1 MNENTVKKIILVFI
15 LLITLTG
22 CTKRTNFDIYE
33 AKYNEQT
40 GEVEYVKTENQKN
53 YVTNILCKPETE
65 ELQLAYTNN
74 KDKLIV
80 EYDKLPACKE
90 LKINSGG
97 YEGLWTSIFVKPLA
111 WFIIKIGNIV
121 KNNGVAIMIVGL
133 LLRLLLFPIS
143 KKATN
148 MSENM
153 NKAQKDLNR
162 LEKKYEGKNDKESMM
177 AKSQEMM
184 IIYKKYN
191 INPMS
196 SCLFS
201 FLQLPIFFAFLE
213 AVYRVPAFFENNFL
227 VFNLG
232 TSPIE
237 GFKAGNYWYIILIL
251 LIFGATYFSFKNM
264 STSGNPDQAK
274 QMKMMSTFM
283 TVFILIVSFS
293 LPTSI
298 ALYWIVSNGFTVVQ
312 NLIMKKGKI

>member
-1 MNENTVKKIILVFI
+1 MKKKLLI
-15 LLITLTG
+15 LLIILITLGG
-22 CTKRTNFDIYE
+22 CTKRFNIKDENKNT
-33 AKYNEQT
+33 KS
-40 GEVEYVKTENQKN
+40 YVS
-53 YVTNILCKPETE
+53 NILCKPQSE
-65 ELQLAYTNN
+65 ELKKVYSENS
-74 KDKLIV
+74 DKLIV
-80 EYDKLPACKE
+80 KYDKLPECKN

-97 YEGLWTSIFVKPLA
+97 YEGLWTSLFVKPLA
-111 WFIIKIGNIV
+111 WFIVKVGNFV
-121 KNNGVAIMIVGL
+121 KSNGLAIMLVGL
-133 LLRLLLFPIS
+133 LIRALLFPLS
-143 KKATN
+143 KKTTD

-153 NKAQKDLNR
+153 KKAQKDLNK
-162 LEKKYEGKNDKESMM
+162 LEKKYDGKTDKESQM

-184 IIYKKYN
+184 MIYKKYN

-201 FLQLPIFFAFLE
+201 FIQLPLFFAFLE

-232 TSPIE
+232 TTPLE
-237 GFKAGNYWYIILIL
+237 GFKVGNYWYIILIL
-251 LIFGATYFSFKNM
+251 LIFGSTYYSFKNM
-264 STSGNPDQAK
+264 SATNPEQAQ

-312 NLIMKKGKI
+312 NIIMKKGKLS

>member
-1 MNENTVKKIILVFI
+1 MKKKILVLFIILI
-15 LLITLTG
+15 ALGG
-22 CTKRTNFDIYE
+22 CTKRFNIKDENKNT
-33 AKYNEQT
+33 KS
-40 GEVEYVKTENQKN
+40 YVS
-53 YVTNILCKPETE
+53 NILCKPQTE
-65 ELQLAYTNN
+65 ELQKVYSENS
-74 KDKLIV
+74 DKLIV
-80 EYDKLPACKE
+80 KYDKLPECKN

-111 WFIIKIGNIV
+111 WFIV
-121 KNNGVAIMIVGL
+121 KVGVFVKSNGLAIMLVGL
-133 LLRLLLFPIS
+133 LIRVCLFPLS
-143 KKATN
+143 KKTTD

-153 NKAQKDLNR
+153 KKAQKDLNK
-162 LEKKYEGKNDKESMM
+162 LEKKYEGKTDKDSTM

-184 IIYKKYN
+184 MIYKKYN

-201 FLQLPIFFAFLE
+201 FIQLPLFFAFLE

-232 TSPIE
+232 TTPLE

-251 LIFGATYFSFKNM
+251 LIFGATYYSFKNM
-264 STSGNPDQAK
+264 NANNEEQAQQ

-312 NLIMKKGKI
+312 NLITKKGKL

>member
-1 MNENTVKKIILVFI
+1 MKNNIGKKIIIALI
-15 LLITLTG
+15 LLVTLTG
-22 CTKRTNFDIYE
+22 CTKRVNF
-33 AKYNEQT
+33 KNEDGT
-40 GEVEYVKTENQKN
+40 EKSYVS
-53 YVTNILCKPETE
+53 NILCKPETE
-65 ELQLAYTNN
+65 ELQNIYINN

-80 EYDKLPACKE
+80 DYDSLPSCKE
-90 LKINSGG
+90 LKINTGG

-111 WFIIKIGNIV
+111 WVIIKIGNIV
-121 KNNGVAIMIVGL
+121 KNNGLAIMIVGL

-153 NKAQKDLNR
+153 NKAQKDLSR
-162 LEKKYEGKNDKESMM
+162 LEKKYEGKDDKESMM

-184 IIYKKYN
+184 LIYKKYN

-232 TSPIE
+232 TTPIE

-251 LIFGATYFSFKNM
+251 LIFGATYYSFKNM
-264 STSGNPDQAK
+264 NTNGNPEQAK

-298 ALYWIVSNGFTVVQ
+298 ALYWIVSNGFTVAQ
-312 NLIMKKGKI
+312 NLIMKRGK